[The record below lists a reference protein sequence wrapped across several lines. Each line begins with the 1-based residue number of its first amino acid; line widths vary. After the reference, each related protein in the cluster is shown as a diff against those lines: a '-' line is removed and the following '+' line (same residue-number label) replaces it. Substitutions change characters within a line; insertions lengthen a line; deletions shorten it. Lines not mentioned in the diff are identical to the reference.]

1 LSANSYKLLVIDIDG
16 TLVGEKGRISPEDKD
31 ALRRVS
37 DAGIR
42 VSLSTGRSLQSCLG
56 IIDELSLDGHHI
68 TFDGALVSD
77 QTGSKEVYV
86 KPLRPE
92 VVRQAVEFAH
102 ANDIAIDFYSATQYF
117 IERETRASEIQ
128 RNYYGIK
135 PIATDFSDLW
145 QKERIIKGGMVT
157 TSPQEVAKAR
167 DFHDKFSNQLHFSW
181 VKTPAYPDVDFINV
195 VARGVSKAEA
205 LPALVSHLGIE
216 ISEVVAVG
224 DGTND
229 LSILNLAELAVA
241 MGNAPPE
248 VKDVADYVTLD
259 VDQSGL
265 AAAIHK
271 FLL

>member
-1 LSANSYKLLVIDIDG
+1 MSTNSYKLLVIDVDG
-16 TLVGEKGRISPEDKD
+16 TLVGTKGRISSEDSS
-31 ALRRVS
+31 ALS
-37 DAGIR
+37 KAFDAGIK

-56 IIDELSLDGHHI
+56 IIDELSLNGHHI

-77 QTGSKEVYV
+77 QTGNEEVYV
-86 KPLRPE
+86 KPLNPE

-102 ANDIAIDFYSATQYF
+102 ETDVAIDFYSASQYF

-128 RNYYGIK
+128 RSYYGIQ
-135 PIATDFSDLW
+135 PIVTDFTSLW

-157 TSPQEVAKAR
+157 NSPQEVARAR
-167 DFHDKFSNQLHFSW
+167 DFHDRFKDRLHFSW
-181 VKTPAYPDVDFINV
+181 VKTPTYPDVDFINV

-205 LPALVSHLGIE
+205 LPALVSYLGIE
-216 ISEVVAVG
+216 LSEVVAVG

-229 LSILNLAELAVA
+229 LSILTLAGLAVA

-248 VKDVADYVTLD
+248 VKAVADYVTLD
-259 VDQSGL
+259 VDHSGL
-265 AAAIHK
+265 AAAVNK